1 MKALKTIFIFALA
14 LFLMAGCKQKPS
26 IGLLMDSLQTER
38 WEKDMNLIEENVKK
52 LGGTCVVAIADSDPD
67 KQLEQA
73 KEMISNGVEVL
84 IIVAVDSKKA
94 CDIVIYAHEN
104 RVPVIAYD
112 RLIKDCMLDYY
123 IATDNIEIGELQANY
138 LTKIKPQGKYGIVGG
153 SKIDNNAHLLY
164 LGQMNILQP
173 LVEKGDI
180 EIVFSS
186 FSDSWSLHEGYKI
199 TKDYLTKDGAQLDAV
214 IASNDALAAGVISAL
229 KEHHLEGKVLVAGQD
244 AEIQAIRNIV
254 AGNQTITISKPIESM
269 AFAAANAAIKI
280 ADGKAPSDM
289 NLTINNGKHLV
300 PVILL
305 PAQVV
310 HRENIKMTV
319 VSEDF
324 IKEKDSK

>member
-1 MKALKTIFIFALA
+1 MKNLKSIFIFAFA
-14 LFLMAGCKQKPS
+14 LFLMFGCKQKPS
-26 IGLLMDSLQTER
+26 IGLLMDSLQTAR

-52 LGGTCVVAIADSDPD
+52 LGGTCTVAIANSDPE

-73 KEMISNGVEVL
+73 KEMIENGVEVL
-84 IIVAVDSKKA
+84 IVVAVDSKKT
-94 CDIVIYAHEN
+94 CDIVTYAHQN

-138 LTKIKPQGKYGIVGG
+138 LTRIKPQGKYGIVGG
-153 SKIDNNAHLLY
+153 SRIDNNAHLLY

-173 LVEKGDI
+173 LIERGDV
-180 EIVFSS
+180 EIVFSN

-199 TKDYLTKDGAQLDAV
+199 TNDYLNSENAGLDAV
-214 IASNDALAAGVISAL
+214 IAGNDALAAGVISAL
-229 KEHHLEGKVLVAGQD
+229 KEHHMEGKVLVGGQD
-244 AEIQAIRNIV
+244 AEIQAIRDIV
-254 AGNQTITISKPIESM
+254 AGNQTITIYKPIESM

-280 ADGKAPSDM
+280 AHGNAPSDM

-300 PVILL
+300 PAILL

-319 VSEDF
+319 VSDGFVKEEDVN
-324 IKEKDSK
+324 